1 MILYVVFLVIIRY
14 MGTKL
19 YIKTYG
25 CQMNEYDSQKTL
37 EILKQ
42 DPTVEETSN
51 PEDADII
58 LLNTCSIREKAEEKV
73 YSELGR
79 LRKLKI
85 ENPNLKIG
93 VGGCVASQEGKNIFK
108 RAPYVDLI
116 FGPQT
121 IHKVPSLL
129 SKKNKIEAVDVSFP
143 IEEKFDALPAPEATG
158 TSSFVSIMEGCSKY
172 CSFCVVPYTR
182 GDEVS
187 RKPEQIFDEVARLVE
202 QGVSEIVFVG
212 QNVNSYE
219 YSFNGRMLRLSDLIE
234 VTGSIDGV
242 ERIRYTTSHPL
253 DMTDDLIE
261 VYGHVPQLV
270 SHLHLPVQSG
280 SNSILTRM
288 KRNYSR
294 ELYIDVIE
302 KLKLVRPNIKV
313 SSDFIVGF
321 PGETDVDFQQT
332 MDLIEE
338 VQFDASFSFI
348 YSARPGTPAS
358 KLHDATPL
366 AEKKERLNI
375 LQNRMDELQTF
386 YSDALAGT
394 IQRCLVTG
402 ISRKNIKQ
410 LQARTECNRVVNF
423 DFQNINILGKLVDIN
438 ITKAYQRSLV
448 GTILNSEELQSA

>member
-51 PEDADII
+51 PAEADII

-93 VGGCVASQEGKNIFK
+93 VGGCVASQEGKKIFK

-187 RKPEQIFDEVARLVE
+187 RKPEQIFDEVARLIE

-234 VTGSIDGV
+234 VAGSIDGV

-321 PGETDVDFQQT
+321 PGETDADFQQT

-366 AEKKERLNI
+366 AEKKERLNF
-375 LQNRMDELQTF
+375 LQNRIDELQTL

-410 LQARTECNRVVNF
+410 LEARTECNRVVNF

-448 GTILNSEELQSA
+448 GKILNSEELQSA

>member
-1 MILYVVFLVIIRY
+1 

-51 PEDADII
+51 PEEADII

-121 IHKVPSLL
+121 IHKVPLLL

-187 RKPEQIFDEVARLVE
+187 RKPEQIFDEVARLIE

-270 SHLHLPVQSG
+270 SQLHLPVQSG

-321 PGETDVDFQQT
+321 PGETAADFQQT

-366 AEKKERLNI
+366 AEKKERLSI
-375 LQNRMDELQTF
+375 LQNRIDELQTF

-448 GTILNSEELQSA
+448 GKILNSEELQSA

>member
-1 MILYVVFLVIIRY
+1 M
-14 MGTKL
+14 
-19 YIKTYG
+19 
-25 CQMNEYDSQKTL
+25 
-37 EILKQ
+37 
-42 DPTVEETSN
+42 
-51 PEDADII
+51 
-58 LLNTCSIREKAEEKV
+58 NTCSIREKAEEKV

-187 RKPEQIFDEVARLVE
+187 RKPEQIFDEVARLIE

-234 VTGSIDGV
+234 V
-242 ERIRYTTSHPL
+242 
-253 DMTDDLIE
+253 
-261 VYGHVPQLV
+261 
-270 SHLHLPVQSG
+270 
-280 SNSILTRM
+280 
-288 KRNYSR
+288 
-294 ELYIDVIE
+294 
-302 KLKLVRPNIKV
+302 
-313 SSDFIVGF
+313 
-321 PGETDVDFQQT
+321 VDQ
-332 MDLIEE
+332 
-338 VQFDASFSFI
+338 
-348 YSARPGTPAS
+348 
-358 KLHDATPL
+358 
-366 AEKKERLNI
+366 
-375 LQNRMDELQTF
+375 
-386 YSDALAGT
+386 
-394 IQRCLVTG
+394 
-402 ISRKNIKQ
+402 
-410 LQARTECNRVVNF
+410 
-423 DFQNINILGKLVDIN
+423 
-438 ITKAYQRSLV
+438 
-448 GTILNSEELQSA
+448 

>member
-1 MILYVVFLVIIRY
+1 

-51 PEDADII
+51 PEEADII

-93 VGGCVASQEGKNIFK
+93 VGGCVASQEGKKIFK

-187 RKPEQIFDEVARLVE
+187 RKPAQIFDEVARLIE

-219 YSFNGRMLRLSDLIE
+219 YSFNGRILRLSDLIE
-234 VTGSIDGV
+234 VAGSIDGV

-280 SNSILTRM
+280 SNIILTRM

-321 PGETDVDFQQT
+321 PGETDADFQQT

-366 AEKKERLNI
+366 AEKKERLNF
-375 LQNRMDELQTF
+375 LQNRIDELQTL

-448 GTILNSEELQSA
+448 GKILNSEELQSA

>member
-129 SKKNKIEAVDVSFP
+129 LKKNKIEAVDVSFP

-386 YSDALAGT
+386 YSDALEGT

-448 GTILNSEELQSA
+448 GKILNSEELQSA